1 MFLSAVLLLL
11 IYLKKFLSVLKD
23 ENKLNINNEVPILSR
38 YKLFKLLSKLF
49 TVILGTLILGINIL
63 Y

>member
-23 ENKLNINNEVPILSR
+23 ENKLNINNEVPI
-38 YKLFKLLSKLF
+38 
-49 TVILGTLILGINIL
+49 
-63 Y
+63 